1 VIAERTGNRHLSA
14 VAVNAAV
21 RSLSQTKLKTKT
33 ESMLRVFLCFSAIHR
48 RGLDGELDTGAI
60 RDVVR
65 DHFVLL
71 PTPAGVNESKYDG
84 TIGLRT
90 GPGGN
95 PYWLRN
101 DSYRGSF
108 LDYAGPNRPG
118 RKLFEGD
125 DWHNPLRDDAV
136 DLVVATHGEK
146 SYKWP
151 ATDALAAILLA
162 NRDLE
167 PALGWAEIVELARK
181 TMGIAPE
188 SWAKIT
194 SEPIQEESPFDDEPW
209 EASKLAAELRPAG
222 LEDAEE
228 AEEMLAELP
237 EHLGSEV
244 ERVRVALRDHGARA
258 IVALAGVPGTSKSH
272 TARQAARLHASEG
285 CLREIQ
291 FSPGYTYEEFM
302 EGPRYGKQMEVEIEK
317 GVFLDLNEQA
327 ILHSDR
333 QYVLLIE
340 ELTRADIPRVF
351 GELLTYVEYR
361 GEDDTFTTIYD
372 RKKET
377 RIASNLAILATYNPT
392 DSSAVN
398 VDSALLRR
406 MRILDFPPSVDLL
419 AEILADNG
427 VDERVI
433 GQLQAMFEACREMVG
448 ADRFA
453 ERMPFGHAVFASV
466 TQEADL
472 YPLWHEELVRML
484 VRPHTPPHELYET
497 IVEHYPWQERPGFR
511 LPS

>member
-1 VIAERTGNRHLSA
+1 
-14 VAVNAAV
+14 
-21 RSLSQTKLKTKT
+21 
-33 ESMLRVFLCFSAIHR
+33 MLRVFLCFSAIHQ
-48 RGLDGELDTGAI
+48 RGLSGELDTRAI

-71 PTPAGVNESKYDG
+71 PTPDGVDDATYTG
-84 TIGLRT
+84 TIGLRM

-118 RKLFEGD
+118 RRLFEGD
-125 DWHNPLRDDAV
+125 DWHNRLRDDAV
-136 DLVVATHGEK
+136 DLVVATHGKK

-151 ATDALAAILLA
+151 AQDALAAVVLA
-162 NRDLE
+162 NRQLDPDL
-167 PALGWAEIVELARK
+167 AWTEIVELARE
-181 TMGIAPE
+181 TLGIEPE
-188 SWAKIT
+188 AWTKIT
-194 SEPIQEESPFDDEPW
+194 SGPIQNASPFSNEPW
-209 EASKLAAELRPAG
+209 EPSKLDAELRPAG
-222 LEDAEE
+222 LDAAEE
-228 AEEMLAELP
+228 AEEKLAELP

-317 GVFLDLNEQA
+317 GVFLGLNEQA
-327 ILHSDR
+327 ILHPNR

-361 GEDDTFTTIYD
+361 GGDDTFTTIYD
-372 RKKET
+372 RENET
-377 RIASNLAILATYNPT
+377 RIAPNLAILATYNPT

-406 MRILDFPPSVDLL
+406 MRILDFPPNVDLL
-419 AEILADNG
+419 AEILTDND
-427 VDERVI
+427 VDEPVI
-433 GQLQAMFEACREMVG
+433 GQLQAMFEACQEMVG

-453 ERMPFGHAVFASV
+453 ERMPFGHAVFSAV
-466 TQEADL
+466 AREADL
-472 YPLWHEELVRML
+472 HPLWHEELVRML
-484 VRPHTPPHELYET
+484 MRPHTPPHELYET
-497 IVEHYPWQERPGFR
+497 IVEQYPWQEDPGFR